1 MNASTLKQKLKKNKI
16 ARIGAKVLLPNP
28 YPKYY
33 EKLDVDRNIILYESF
48 YGKGM
53 TCGPKAIFDQ
63 LTKSIVLTSTKH
75 VWVMTMRNSGQQI
88 LKSMKNAIMLSL

>member
-1 MNASTLKQKLKKNKI
+1 MNASTLKQKLKRNKI

-53 TCGPKAIFDQ
+53 LVEGDIGKLSFQGTRYLGFQ
-63 LTKSIVLTSTKH
+63 
-75 VWVMTMRNSGQQI
+75 RN
-88 LKSMKNAIMLSL
+88 

>member
-33 EKLDVDRNIILYESF
+33 EKLDFI
-48 YGKGM
+48 
-53 TCGPKAIFDQ
+53 
-63 LTKSIVLTSTKH
+63 
-75 VWVMTMRNSGQQI
+75 
-88 LKSMKNAIMLSL
+88 

>member
-63 LTKSIVLTSTKH
+63 LTKSIVVTSTKH
-75 VWVMTMRNSGQQI
+75 VWVYDDEKQWAANFKKYEEMR
-88 LKSMKNAIMLSL
+88 LC

>member
-33 EKLDVDRNIILYESF
+33 EKLDVDRNIILYDHFME
-48 YGKGM
+48 KE
-53 TCGPKAIFDQ
+53 
-63 LTKSIVLTSTKH
+63 
-75 VWVMTMRNSGQQI
+75 
-88 LKSMKNAIMLSL
+88 

>member
-1 MNASTLKQKLKKNKI
+1 MNASTLKQKLKRNKI

-48 YGKGM
+48 YGKVLLFIR
-53 TCGPKAIFDQ
+53 TPA
-63 LTKSIVLTSTKH
+63 LASIL
-75 VWVMTMRNSGQQI
+75 
-88 LKSMKNAIMLSL
+88 

>member
-53 TCGPKAIFDQ
+53 TCGQ
-63 LTKSIVLTSTKH
+63 LSMSGF
-75 VWVMTMRNSGQQI
+75 MTMRNSGQQI
-88 LKSMKNAIMLSL
+88 LKSIRSAIMLSL